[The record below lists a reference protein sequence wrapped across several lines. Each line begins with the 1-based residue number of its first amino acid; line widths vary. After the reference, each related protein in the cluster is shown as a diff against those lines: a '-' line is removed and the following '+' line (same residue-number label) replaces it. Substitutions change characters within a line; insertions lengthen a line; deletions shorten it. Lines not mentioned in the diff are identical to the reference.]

1 MKKNIF
7 VSLFVLLLTL
17 AMIAGG
23 TMAWFTAED
32 EAGEAI
38 FTAGTVDVQASN
50 WGIGSQYYDP
60 DSATYVYGVEYQ
72 TGNLYEIDV
81 ENKHF
86 NIIYETDKDELEGGD
101 QYSPNG
107 LAFDNDNR
115 RLYFSI
121 YEGSNSELW
130 FYDFKQQKL
139 LEAGTEDGVKI
150 YGATFGN
157 GYYWYIDNG
166 TDKLYKVGFDSDG
179 KKSSSELVAAITGDY
194 EKSFN
199 FGDVVIDIKDNI
211 IYGSTSRSGDDKEFF
226 KYNLDTGIY
235 TEVSTTDGI
244 NLQLAFGSDGEIY
257 GHNTWDKDWFQVDK
271 DTGETTKITGLSGK
285 SFNDLASGYVSV
297 WNPGDSSNLRYS
309 ITNTGSKDTNIR
321 AKLEGVW
328 DEAGLDPD
336 VVSVELCQ
344 GSDWVLNGDYFYY
357 NANDGV
363 VPAGETIELCIA
375 VSLSGGSTGNDY
387 QGKSFTIT
395 GMVEAIQA
403 SNNASSSKWQ
413 ITLPI
418 Q

>member
-38 FTAGTVDVQASN
+38 FTAGTVDVAASN
-50 WGIGSQYYDP
+50 WGIGSQYFDP
-60 DSATYVYGVEYQ
+60 DAATYVYGVENK
-72 TGNLYEIDV
+72 TGNLFEIDV
-81 ENKHF
+81 KNKQF
-86 NIIYETDKDELEGGD
+86 NMIYETDMDELGD
-101 QYSPNG
+101 DQFSPNG

-121 YEGSNSELW
+121 QKDSNSQLW
-130 FYDFKQQKL
+130 FYDFKQQQL
-139 LEAGTEDGVKI
+139 LKAGTENGRKS

-157 GYYWYIDNG
+157 GYYYYMDNG
-166 TDKLYKVGFDSDG
+166 TDKLYKVGFDSNG
-179 KKSSSELVAAITGDY
+179 EISSSELVAAITGGT
-194 EKSFN
+194 KSYN
-199 FGDVVIDIKDNI
+199 FGDVVIDLKDNI
-211 IYGSTSRSGDDKEFF
+211 IYGSTSTSGDDTEFF
-226 KYNLDTGIY
+226 KYNLDTETY

-257 GHNTWDKDWFQVDK
+257 GHHTWNKNWVQIDK
-271 DTGETTKITGLSGK
+271 DTGTTTSIIDLSGK

-297 WNPGDSSNLRYS
+297 WNPGDSSTLRYS
-309 ITNTGSKDTNIR
+309 VTNTGSKAANIR
-321 AKLEGVW
+321 AELEGVW
-328 DEAGLDPD
+328 DDAGLDAN

-344 GSDWVLNGDYFYY
+344 DSDWAVDGDYFYY

-363 VPAGETIELCIA
+363 VPAGETIELCIV
-375 VSLSGGSTGNDY
+375 VSLAGGSTGNDY

-403 SNNASSSKWQ
+403 SNNASSSEWQ

-418 Q
+418 S